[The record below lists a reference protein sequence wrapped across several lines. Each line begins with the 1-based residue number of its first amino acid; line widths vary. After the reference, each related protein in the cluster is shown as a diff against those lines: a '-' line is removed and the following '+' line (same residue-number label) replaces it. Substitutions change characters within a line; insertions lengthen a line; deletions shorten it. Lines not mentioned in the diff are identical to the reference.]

1 MALLVRTSRDRS
13 AAWRTA
19 LHQAAP
25 DLDIRVWPECGDP
38 AEITALL
45 TWKAPPDLVQ
55 RFPNLRVIFSEGAG
69 VDQFLSLDLPET
81 VSLVRIVDP
90 ALTGMMVE
98 YGTWATL
105 ALHRRIPAYQRAQAA
120 HEWKGLPDMLAR
132 DRRVGV
138 LGLGVLGRALLER
151 LRLFGFDCAGWS
163 RGGHVL
169 DGAMCFAGAEG
180 LQPFLARTDI
190 LICLLPLTDETR
202 GILSAAH
209 FDAMP
214 RGAAL
219 INCGRGGHLVEQD
232 LLDALASGQLSHAIL
247 DVTTPEPLPVDHPFW
262 DHPGVTITPHV
273 ASDTTPA
280 SAAAQVIENLKCL
293 QRGEAPVGLVDRQ
306 RGY

>member
-1 MALLVRTSRDRS
+1 MALLVRTSPDRA

-25 DLDIRVWPECGDP
+25 DLDVRLWPECGDP

-55 RFPNLRVIFSEGAG
+55 RFPNLRVVFSEGAG
-69 VDQFLSLDLPET
+69 VDQFLSLDLPEP

-105 ALHRRIPAYQRAQAA
+105 ALHRQIPAYRRQQSA
-120 HEWKGLPDMLAR
+120 HEWTRLPHTLAR

-151 LRLFGFDCAGWS
+151 LQLFAFDCAGWS
-163 RGGHVL
+163 RGAHAL
-169 DGAMCFAGAEG
+169 DGVTCFAGAEG

-190 LICLLPLTDETR
+190 LICLLPLTEETR
-202 GILSAAH
+202 DILCSAH
-209 FDAMP
+209 FNAMP

-219 INCGRGGHLVEQD
+219 VNCGRGGHLVEQD
-232 LLDALASGQLSHAIL
+232 LLDVLASGQLSHAIL
-247 DVTTPEPLPVDHPFW
+247 DVTAREPLPVDHPFW

-280 SAAAQVIENLKCL
+280 SAAAQVIENLQRL
-293 QRGEAPVGLVDRQ
+293 QRGEVPVGLVDRR

>member
-1 MALLVRTSRDRS
+1 MALLVRTSPDRA
-13 AAWRTA
+13 AAWHTA

-25 DLDIRVWPECGDP
+25 DLDVRLWPECGDP

-55 RFPNLRVIFSEGAG
+55 RFPNLRVVFSEGAG
-69 VDQFLSLDLPET
+69 VDQFLSLDLPEP

-105 ALHRRIPAYQRAQAA
+105 ALHRQVPAYRRQQSA
-120 HEWKGLPDMLAR
+120 HEWTRLPHTLAR

-151 LRLFGFDCAGWS
+151 LQLFAFDCAGWS
-163 RGGHVL
+163 RGAHAL
-169 DGAMCFAGAEG
+169 DGVKCFAGAEE

-190 LICLLPLTDETR
+190 LICLLPLTEETR
-202 GILSAAH
+202 DILCSAH
-209 FDAMP
+209 FNAMP

-219 INCGRGGHLVEQD
+219 VNCGRGGHLVERD

-247 DVTTPEPLPVDHPFW
+247 DVTAREPLPADHPFW
-262 DHPGVTITPHV
+262 DHPRVTITPHV

-280 SAAAQVIENLKCL
+280 SAAAQVIENLQRL
-293 QRGEAPVGLVDRQ
+293 QRGEVPVGLVDRR